1 MSAWRQAWARL
12 SRGERATTVAIA
24 VMIAGG
30 VVLRIQGIGF
40 PPRFTFDEQHFVP
53 NARNYLLGLADDNDH
68 PPLGKL
74 FIAIGLLLFGDGPV
88 GWRAASLILGLQSLV
103 IAYWL
108 ARELFDDARAGWF
121 AAAFLAAD
129 GFFISYSR
137 TALLDGGLTCLVLFS
152 LLAAVTARTWRGV
165 LVCAVLV
172 GLSASIKW
180 SGGLVVVPAVLAVL
194 FRRRARPWSILLFAV
209 APLVHLGL
217 WLGAFALTERPVS
230 LRGLW
235 TLMVDL
241 FHRHHGMANATNPL
255 ASPWYS
261 WPVLYHPIVVKLADH
276 GLKKTYASSAGNPLL
291 FFATTASV
299 AGACAVGL
307 WRAIRSPWRR
317 LRDLEG
323 SATPPTPT
331 HEHTRAV
338 ALLAAAW
345 LALLAPWTVGRG
357 GYVFMYHYLPSYA
370 FGLVL
375 LAGLMARLE
384 RRHPWMV
391 VGFVGLALGFAIFF
405 APVWGEFPITESAA
419 IHRLVFIPW
428 RP

>member
-1 MSAWRQAWARL
+1 MNAWRKGWAEL
-12 SRGERATTVAIA
+12 PPAARATSVIMAL
-24 VMIAGG
+24 MIAGG
-30 VVLRIQGIGF
+30 VILRIQDIGF

-53 NARNYLLGLADDNDH
+53 NARSYLLGAADENDH

-74 FIAIGLLLFGDGPV
+74 FIAIGILLFGDGPV

-108 ARELFDDARAGWF
+108 ARELFDDHRAGCL

-129 GFFISYSR
+129 GFFVSYSR
-137 TALLDGGLTCLVLFS
+137 TALLDGGLGCLVLFT
-152 LLAAVTARTWRGV
+152 LLAAVTAQTWRGV
-165 LVCAVLV
+165 LVSAVLV

-180 SGGLVVVPAVLAVL
+180 SGGLVVMPAALAV
-194 FRRRARPWSILLFAV
+194 FMRGRARRWSIVLFAV

-217 WLGAFALTERPVS
+217 WLGAFALTGRPVS

-235 TLMVDL
+235 ILMVDL
-241 FHRHHGMANATNPL
+241 FRRHHGMAKATNPL

-261 WPVLYHPIVVKLADH
+261 WPVLYHPIVVKLADY
-276 GLKKTYASSAGNPLL
+276 GFKKRYASSAGNPLL
-291 FFATTASV
+291 FFSVTASV
-299 AGACAVGL
+299 AAAVGSGL
-307 WRAIRSPWRR
+307 WRGIRR
-317 LRDLEG
+317 
-323 SATPPTPT
+323 
-331 HEHTRAV
+331 HTRTATRETMQPV
-338 ALLAAAW
+338 ALLAVAW

-375 LAGLMARLE
+375 LAGLLARLE
-384 RRHPWMV
+384 RHRPLLV
-391 VGFVGLALGFAIFF
+391 AAFVGLALALAIFF
-405 APVWGEFPITESAA
+405 APVWGEFPLTDSAA
-419 IHRLVFIPW
+419 YRRLIPVPW